1 MDLGLQGR
9 KAVVTGGTR
18 GIGRAIAETL
28 AAEGCSVGLCARNA
42 EQVEE
47 AVAAIRATGA
57 TATGASVD
65 VADGAALKT
74 WIDSVAAEFGGLDI
88 LVANVSALSAA
99 GAMTEE
105 AWRAALEID
114 ILGTIRSI
122 DAALPHI
129 EKSDAG
135 AIVAISSV
143 SALQYFSGPRA
154 YNSMKAALINHMS
167 NMAHALAPQNIR
179 VNTVSPGTIYFEGG
193 VWHQREQQMPEV
205 YKGALA
211 ANPMGRMGRPQE
223 VANATAFLASPAA
236 SFITGANMIVDGGM
250 TQYVQY

>member
-1 MDLGLQGR
+1 MDLGLRGR

-47 AVAAIRATGA
+47 AVAAIRTTGA

-179 VNTVSPGTIYFEGG
+179 VNTVSPGTIYFKGG